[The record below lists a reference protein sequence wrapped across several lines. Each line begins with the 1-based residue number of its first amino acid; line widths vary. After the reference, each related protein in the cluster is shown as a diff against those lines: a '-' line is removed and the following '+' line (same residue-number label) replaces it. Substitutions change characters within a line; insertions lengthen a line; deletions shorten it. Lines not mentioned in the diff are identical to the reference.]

1 MIVRDH
7 FGSWAAALSFQ
18 VPPHQRVSPSDGIS
32 RLCTPSSIAHRTL
45 PFKCKQCD
53 PHTPPSWPEHV
64 WEDRGTSAGANW
76 VGRCVTLRGQI
87 KAKKQN
93 KTAAWFETWDKNKWF
108 SEIQIR
114 EQYQFAYIN
123 PKQWGQTSTAVVQEV
138 FTVYPLTRSYS
149 RVEMCLSKS
158 TACKVLYN

>member
-45 PFKCKQCD
+45 PFKYKQCD
-53 PHTPPSWPEHV
+53 PHTPPSWPKHV
-64 WEDRGTSAGANW
+64 WEDRETSAGANRA
-76 VGRCVTLRGQI
+76 GRS
-87 KAKKQN
+87 KQ
-93 KTAAWFETWDKNKWF
+93 KNKNKKKLQLGMKPETKTNDF
-108 SEIQIR
+108 LGIQIR

-123 PKQWGQTSTAVVQEV
+123 PKRRGQSSTAVFQEV
-138 FTVYPLTRSYS
+138 FTVNPLLWSYS
-149 RVEMCLSKS
+149 IAQRCFTTSKS
-158 TACKVLYN
+158 TCVQSFI